1 MNRSLRSMA
10 SMLFLCGS
18 LVSTGLI
25 QAAQEQHS
33 NADNTKVNKRDR
45 NSSQPTADQAK
56 NNQSDREIMRQ
67 IRKEVVGDKNL
78 STYGHNVKI
87 VSQNGKVTLKGP
99 VHSEEEK
106 KTIEEYARKVAGDAN
121 VSNEI
126 TVKADS
132 KAESK

>member
-1 MNRSLRSMA
+1 MYRSLKSTA
-10 SMLFLCGS
+10 AMLFLAGS
-18 LVSTGLI
+18 LVSIGNLR
-25 QAAQEQHS
+25 AAQEAQHPA
-33 NADNTKVNKRDR
+33 ADNTKVNKRDQ
-45 NSSQPTADQAK
+45 NKSEPTADQGK

-67 IRKEVVGDKNL
+67 IRKEVVGDKKL

-126 TVKADS
+126 TVKED
-132 KAESK
+132 KK